1 MEILQRTAWLWP
13 AAVLLVACAM
23 PQRGASQ
30 APQSPQAPAQT
41 PQAAPAAT
49 APAGESPLQRRA
61 RDVAALFRAAPSD
74 GAAGG
79 YAALFDA
86 EFLTQVP
93 PAQLT
98 ALFTDFYAKF
108 GPCIKVTPVS
118 AQNPFAGKFDFLF
131 EKGYSAPVTLGIEA
145 AAPHQIVGLHIGNAV
160 RLAATLSDVVKEIKA
175 LPGRVSFLL
184 VEIDG
189 AKLKPLAAHNPDRA
203 LAIGSTF
210 KLYILAELIRAIR
223 AGERR
228 WTDVVALNDRAV
240 SLPSG
245 QLREWPIGSPLTL
258 HTLAALMISRSDNT
272 ATDQL
277 LHTLGRTSVEKVMA
291 VAGHSKP
298 GLNMPFLST
307 REMFAI
313 KGDPARKAGPRYAA
327 ADIKARR
334 ALLEADIARI
344 KRDDIRP
351 LSKPTLIDSVE
362 WFASASD
369 LCRAMNWIR
378 AQTENGGSAKSGNGN
393 NGNNG
398 NAAMARGI
406 LAINPGIALP
416 AEKWPYIGYK
426 GGSEPGVLNLTWLLR
441 GANGKWYAMSAGWNN
456 SQATVDEGK
465 FIGLV
470 ERATQLVP

>member
-1 MEILQRTAWLWP
+1 MEILQRTAWLWF
-13 AAVLLVACAM
+13 ASVLLVACAT
-23 PQRGASQ
+23 PQPGASQ
-30 APQSPQAPAQT
+30 VSQTPQVPAQT
-41 PQAAPAAT
+41 PPQAAPAAT
-49 APAGESPLQRRA
+49 TSAEESPLQRRA
-61 RDVAALFRAAPSD
+61 RDVAALFRAVPNE

-79 YAALFDA
+79 YAALFTG
-86 EFLTQVP
+86 EFLGQVP
-93 PAQLT
+93 PARLT
-98 ALFTDFYAKF
+98 ALFTDFYTKF

-118 AQNPFAGKFDFLF
+118 ARSPFAGKFDFLF
-131 EKGYSAPVTLGIEA
+131 EKGYSAQVTLGIEA
-145 AAPHQIVGLHIGNAV
+145 AAPHQIVGLQVGNAV
-160 RLAATLSDVVKEIKA
+160 QLAATLGDVVKEMKA
-175 LPGRVSFLL
+175 LPGQVSFLL

-189 AKLKPLAAHNPDRA
+189 AKLKTVAMHNPNRA

-228 WTDVVALNDRAV
+228 WTDVVALDARAV

-245 QLREWPIGSPLTL
+245 QLQEWPIGSPLTL

-277 LHTLGRTSVEKVMA
+277 LRALGRANVEKVMA

-298 GLNMPFLST
+298 HLNTPFLST

-313 KGDPARKAGPRYAA
+313 KGDPAGKAGPRYAA

-344 KRDDIRP
+344 KRDSIRP
-351 LSKPTLIDSVE
+351 LGKPALIDSVE
-362 WFASASD
+362 WFASAFD

-378 AQTENGGSAKSGNGN
+378 AQTEAGKARSGKGA
-393 NGNNG
+393 GTD
-398 NAAMARGI
+398 AAMARGI
-406 LAINPGIALP
+406 LAINPGVALP

-441 GANGKWYAMSAGWNN
+441 GASGKWYALSAGWNN
-456 SQATVDEGK
+456 SQAAVDEGK

-470 ERATQLVP
+470 ERATQLVPR